1 MRESPCAQEKDEL
14 EPLLRLRVGL
24 VLDEHDAAPLPDCLA
39 RVAKDSDEVV
49 HELRRSQSDF
59 LRHPPLIASGAG
71 PQHSPKAG
79 PGYLS
84 GRVPKTLKRM
94 RGAPGRSPRG
104 LLQVD
109 NYFFSLKKASSVEP
123 SANVAQAR

>member
-1 MRESPCAQEKDEL
+1 MRERPRAQEKDEL

-24 VLDEHDAAPLPDCLA
+24 VLDEHDAAALPDCLS
-39 RVAKDSDEVV
+39 RVAKDGDEVV

-71 PQHSPKAG
+71 SEHSPKAG

-84 GRVPKTLKRM
+84 GRF
-94 RGAPGRSPRG
+94 AGR
-104 LLQVD
+104 LNQ
-109 NYFFSLKKASSVEP
+109 
-123 SANVAQAR
+123 

>member
-1 MRESPCAQEKDEL
+1 MRERPRAQEKDEL

-24 VLDEHDAAPLPDCLA
+24 VLDEHDAAPLPDCLS
-39 RVAKDSDEVV
+39 RVAKDGDEVV

-59 LRHPPLIASGAG
+59 LRHPPLIASDAG

-84 GRVPKTLKRM
+84 GRF
-94 RGAPGRSPRG
+94 GAGS
-104 LLQVD
+104 Q
-109 NYFFSLKKASSVEP
+109 NE
-123 SANVAQAR
+123 

>member
-59 LRHPPLIASGAG
+59 LRHPPLIASRAG
-71 PQHSPKAG
+71 SEHSPKAS
-79 PGYLS
+79 PRYLS
-84 GRVPKTLKRM
+84 GRF
-94 RGAPGRSPRG
+94 A
-104 LLQVD
+104 D
-109 NYFFSLKKASSVEP
+109 F
-123 SANVAQAR
+123 

>member
-1 MRESPCAQEKDEL
+1 MKSPVFQGLKGNFFSDGILDLEGDVRMRERPCTLEEDEL
-14 EPLLRLRVGL
+14 QPLLRLRVDF
-24 VLDEHDAAPLPDCLA
+24 VLDDHDAAALSDCFSRA
-39 RVAKDSDEVV
+39 AKDGDEIV

-84 GRVPKTLKRM
+84 GRF
-94 RGAPGRSPRG
+94 GEAF
-104 LLQVD
+104 
-109 NYFFSLKKASSVEP
+109 NE
-123 SANVAQAR
+123 